1 MNYKAIV
8 IGASAGGMQTI
19 GDILSELPLTFPVPI
34 IIVQHLSPNS
44 KGYMAKYLNKITE
57 LKVKEADE
65 KEEIVA
71 GAIYV
76 SPANYHLLVENDET
90 LSLTV
95 EPKVNY
101 SRPAI
106 DLLFETASDVYQ
118 EKLIGIVLTGA
129 NKDGSLGLQKI
140 KERGGLAIV
149 EDPDTAIVNTMP
161 KAAIEATAIDYILKA
176 DEVAQKIIEL
186 VGYKNA
192 RS

>member
-1 MNYKAIV
+1 MDYKAIV

-19 GDILSELPLTFPVPI
+19 GDILSKLPLNFPVPI

-44 KGYMAKYLNKITE
+44 KGYMAKYLNKVTE
-57 LKVKEADE
+57 LMVKEADE
-65 KEEIVA
+65 KEMIMA
-71 GAIYV
+71 GVVYV

-106 DLLFETASDVYQ
+106 DLLFETAADVYQ
-118 EKLIGIVLTGA
+118 DKLIGIILTGA
-129 NKDGSLGLQKI
+129 NKDGSHGLQKI

-149 EDPDTAIVNTMP
+149 EDPDTAVVNTMP

-186 VGYKNA
+186 VGYENA